1 MGLPWACHGSD
12 IGLPWVSNG
21 NPWIFHF
28 FMFQVH
34 GPSPM
39 GLAWVFDGISM
50 NYSAAMGLP
59 RDSRGCPAGFVVTVE
74 TCTGPYDAWEEFG
87 RN

>member
-1 MGLPWACHGSD
+1 
-12 IGLPWVSNG
+12 
-21 NPWIFHF
+21 
-28 FMFQVH
+28 
-34 GPSPM
+34 M